1 MPHKPFAVPSR
12 CGFAAAVLVLA
23 QLATAAGQQAVT
35 IGRDT
40 YVNHGLVAVGRIPAS
55 LRDQYG
61 ETFGSGS
68 GLAVDAASW
77 SRSADG
83 LAGTIFLLPDRGYN
97 LGGTTAYQPRIN
109 RLAARIRIG
118 DDPSAIAPGER
129 QRTLETTLADTIR
142 LTDAGGEPLTSLDPT
157 DVRAAA
163 GGFPP
168 LPQAANGRVSL
179 DAEALVRL
187 ADGTFFMA
195 DEYGPYIYRFSAEGR
210 MLSAIRPPDAFI
222 PRRDGRDSF
231 SSNNPPAGGERPVPL
246 QPQTGRW
253 NNQGFEGLA
262 LTPDGRHL
270 AAILQSA
277 TRQDSGATWDER
289 AMARMVVYD
298 IADPEKPVLV
308 REHVVP
314 LPIYA
319 GADGKEHVAA
329 QSEFLALDATRFLLL
344 CRDGD
349 AGFALKSAMSR
360 FRRAM
365 LVDVT
370 EATNIADSAYD
381 GLTPVAPNGVLA
393 AGVVPARLSPLVD
406 INDQAM
412 LSRFGLRNGEPND
425 RDNLSEKWE
434 SMGLVPLRD
443 AANPR
448 DVLLIVANDNDF
460 ITQDGFQ
467 AGKPFRDPSGA
478 DVDTMFLI
486 YRLTLPAAP

>member
-1 MPHKPFAVPSR
+1 MPRRTFVAMTARHLT
-12 CGFAAAVLVLA
+12 AALVALVALEAALA
-23 QLATAAGQQAVT
+23 QQSVT
-35 IGRDT
+35 LGRDT
-40 YVNHGLVAVGRIPAS
+40 YVNQGLVAVGRLPAA
-55 LRDQYG
+55 LRDKYA
-61 ETFGSGS
+61 ENFGSGS

-77 SRSADG
+77 SHGADG
-83 LAGTIFLLPDRGYN
+83 FAGTVYLLPDRGYN

-109 RLAARIRIG
+109 RLTVRIR
-118 DDPSAIAPGER
+118 PGRVAAANGADER
-129 QRTLETTLADTIR
+129 QRTLGATLADTIL
-142 LTDAGGEPLTSLDPT
+142 LTDASGTPLTSLDPT
-157 DVRAAA
+157 GVRAAA
-163 GGFPP
+163 DGFPP
-168 LPQAANGRVSL
+168 LPQAADGRISL

-187 ADGTFFMA
+187 ADGTFFIA

-210 MLSAIRPPDAFI
+210 MLSAIRPPDAFV

-231 SSNNPPAGGERPVPL
+231 SSNNPPAGGARPVPT

-270 AAILQSA
+270 VAIPQAA
-277 TRQDSGATWDER
+277 TRQDSGDVWEAR
-289 AMARMVVYD
+289 ANARMLVYD
-298 IADPEKPVLV
+298 IADPAKPVLV

-314 LPIYA
+314 LPTYT
-319 GADGKEHVAA
+319 GADGKAHVAA
-329 QSEFLALDATRFLLL
+329 QSELLALDATRYLLL

-349 AGFALKSAMSR
+349 SGFAQKSATSR
-360 FRRAM
+360 FRRVM

-370 EATNIADSAYD
+370 EATNIAGSAYD

-393 AGVVPARLSPLVD
+393 AGIVPARLSALVD
-406 INDQAM
+406 INDAAM
-412 LSRFGLRNGEPND
+412 LARFGLRNGEPND

-434 SMGLVPLRD
+434 SMGLVPLSD

-467 AGKPFRDPSGA
+467 VGKSYRDPSGA
-478 DVDTMFLI
+478 DVDTMFLV
-486 YRLTLPAAP
+486 YRLTLPAPQ